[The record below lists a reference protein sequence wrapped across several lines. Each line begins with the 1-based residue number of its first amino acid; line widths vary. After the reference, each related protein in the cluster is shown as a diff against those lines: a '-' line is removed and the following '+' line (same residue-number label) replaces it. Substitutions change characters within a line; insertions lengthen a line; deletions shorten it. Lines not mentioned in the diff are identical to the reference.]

1 MGYNQQFRDSIKK
14 TAIGDER
21 IYTAYATVKAVSGAF
36 CSVVTFDGEEIIEDV
51 ELQSVTSSNGVLL
64 TPVIDSIVLVSWLS
78 KNKPFVTMYSEL
90 ESVSL
95 RGDDFGGLIKIEE
108 LKKQLEIVT
117 DRLDTVYSAL
127 KDGVTVPSDGG
138 AAYKSSISIKLSTQ
152 IEKENY
158 NDIENENVK
167 HG

>member
-1 MGYNQQFRDSIKK
+1 VGYNQQFRDSIKK

-21 IYTAYATVKAVSGAF
+21 IYTTYATVKAVDGAF
-36 CSVVTFDGEEIIEDV
+36 CSVITFDGEEIIEDV
-51 ELQSVTSSNGVLL
+51 ELQSVTSTNGILL

-90 ESVSL
+90 ESVNL
-95 RGDDFGGLIKIEE
+95 RGDEYGGLIKIQE
-108 LKKQLEIVT
+108 LTKQLEIVT
-117 DRLDTVYSAL
+117 DRLDTVYDAL
-127 KDGVTVPSDGG
+127 KNGVTIPNDGG
-138 AAYKSSISIKLSTQ
+138 AAYKASVSFKLNTQ